1 MDIKDCVKKSVYIT
15 TEYYNNHTEPYF
27 DQMADNA
34 IWYGPAIGQVIFG
47 VEKMREAWKLSPNNL
62 TFSIGDIEVHSIRT
76 SPYSCEV
83 MLMFV
88 VTTHYPNGDTIP
100 LLQRIQFSW
109 ADIRSKDKQASNNHV
124 SKIFMVHISNPIEQH
139 KDDFIYPIHYNEVYK
154 NSNKTVQEPRISL
167 RGEDNSF
174 HVLSIS
180 SIIWAESTLDQH
192 CLVHLR
198 NKTIKVKTTVSEIE
212 KLTRGFLVRVHSGY
226 IVNPKDVV
234 SIWRFRVSLSD
245 GSVIPI
251 PEKKYTAVKAQLLKE

>member
-1 MDIKDCVKKSVYIT
+1 
-15 TEYYNNHTEPYF
+15 
-27 DQMADNA
+27 
-34 IWYGPAIGQVIFG
+34 
-47 VEKMREAWKLSPNNL
+47 
-62 TFSIGDIEVHSIRT
+62 
-76 SPYSCEV
+76 
-83 MLMFV
+83 
-88 VTTHYPNGDTIP
+88 
-100 LLQRIQFSW
+100 
-109 ADIRSKDKQASNNHV
+109 
-124 SKIFMVHISNPIEQH
+124 MVHISNPIEQH

-180 SIIWAESTLDQH
+180 SIVWAESTLDQH